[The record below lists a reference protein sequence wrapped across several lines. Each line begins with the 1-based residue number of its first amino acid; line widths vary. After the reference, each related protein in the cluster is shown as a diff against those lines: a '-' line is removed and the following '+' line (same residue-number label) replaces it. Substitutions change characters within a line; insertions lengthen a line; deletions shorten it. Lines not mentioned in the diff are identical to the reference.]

1 MTVSERAAPTT
12 APAFTAA
19 GRWAVAAA
27 GPLLP
32 FVLALL
38 LAGAVLVVTGRD
50 VAEIF
55 GLLVEHSFGSG
66 NALANTLAQTTPV
79 LLTGLATAFAFRSG
93 VFNIGVEGSLY
104 VGAFAA
110 AWVGFTFLGL
120 PGPVLLLA
128 AIGLAAVVGAAW
140 AVVPGYLKARWEVD
154 EVVTTLMLNFV
165 AINLTSYLVNG
176 PFLAVGTA
184 NSMSPLV
191 APQARLAS
199 LASPSQMTIGL
210 VVALALA
217 VGFWFVFR
225 RTTLGYE
232 LRTAGDNPRFAAASG
247 IGLFRVVMIAMV
259 VSGIIAGLA
268 GAVHVLGVN
277 YRFIDR
283 FSPGYGFTGI
293 AVALLGRNTA
303 VGCVLA
309 ALFFGAL
316 SNGGATIQLFTSIPL
331 DLIDLLAGT
340 VMVFAV
346 VDVVRLVRRR

>member
-1 MTVSERAAPTT
+1 MTVTERAAPGA
-12 APAFTAA
+12 APAAPSA
-19 GRWAVAAA
+19 RHWAVAAVGA
-27 GPLLP
+27 LLP
-32 FVLALL
+32 FVLAMLV
-38 LAGAVLVVTGRD
+38 AGTVLVVTGRD

-55 GLLVEHSFGSG
+55 GLLVVHSFGSPD
-66 NALANTLAQTTPV
+66 AVANTLAQTTPV

-104 VGAFAA
+104 LGAFAA
-110 AWVGFTFLGL
+110 AWAGFTFLGL
-120 PGPVLLLA
+120 PGPVLILV
-128 AIGLAAVVGAAW
+128 AVVLGALVGAAW
-140 AVVPGYLKARWEVD
+140 ALVPGYLRARWQVD

-165 AINLTSYLVNG
+165 AIGLTSYLVNG
-176 PFLAVGTA
+176 PFLAEGTA
-184 NSMSPLV
+184 NSMSPIV
-191 APQARLAS
+191 ASKTRLAS
-199 LASPSQMTIGL
+199 LAPPSQLTIGF
-210 VVALALA
+210 VVAAALA

-225 RTTLGYE
+225 RTTLGFE
-232 LRTAGDNPRFAAASG
+232 LRTAGDNPTFAAASG
-247 IGLFRVVMIAMV
+247 ISLFRVVMIAML
-259 VSGIIAGLA
+259 VSGLIAGLA
-268 GAVHVLGVN
+268 GAMQVLGVN

-331 DLIDLLAGT
+331 DLIDVLAGT

-346 VDVVRLVRRR
+346 VDLARLVRRR